1 MKPAYGGQMP
11 PVRRN
16 LFNIILALDLSKT
29 SSVSTLNL
37 ITSIVQRGYPF
48 RFGVV
53 PIAETEE
60 GTGHQRHFD
69 CFETDGRSL
78 VVMT

>member
-1 MKPAYGGQMP
+1 MKPAYGGQVP

-29 SSVSTLNL
+29 TSVSSLNL
-37 ITSIVQRGYPF
+37 LTSIVQRGYPF

-60 GTGHQRHFD
+60 GTGPPNDTPHDLRLMCD
-69 CFETDGRSL
+69 L
-78 VVMT
+78 WL